1 MNIFLLFNNLFS
13 EFNMS
18 MIVPSHLMT
27 GKYQAEEY
35 VYKDFRMPACHIMQ
49 LVSSLE
55 IKCAILEALISILY
69 LQEECDKKAECKSVT
84 AAECRMFSG
93 ESC

>member
-49 LVSSLE
+49 LVRGLG
-55 IKCAILEALISILY
+55 IKHPVLRALISILY